1 MSWDAGKCRAA
12 VLRVVTS
19 NMHGLQP
26 DSVAESIIVELLAQE
41 GLDPNAVHEA
51 LAALVE
57 QGALTR
63 YDSDRES
70 RYTVVAMESQP
81 VLGGVFTRL
90 VGQGRD
96 QESRQIS
103 SFPVGTVVF
112 SLYRTLLG
120 RKQR

>member
-26 DSVAESIIVELLAQE
+26 DSVAESIIVELLAQD
-41 GLDPNAVHEA
+41 GFDPNAVHEA

-57 QGALTR
+57 EGALTR

-81 VLGGVFTRL
+81 VLGGVYTEL
-90 VGQGRD
+90 VGWVQG
-96 QESRQIS
+96 QESQQTS
-103 SFPVGTVVF
+103 SFPIGTAVF